1 MAFLGHTAGQR
12 NVSPDSVI
20 LRTLPLVLLSSS
32 LLNWDLVMLDLQLFF
47 ILLPTAVKLEI

>member
-1 MAFLGHTAGQR
+1 MAFLGHTAGQC

-47 ILLPTAVKLEI
+47 VLLPTAVKLEI

>member
-20 LRTLPLVLLSSS
+20 LRTLSLVLLSSS

-47 ILLPTAVKLEI
+47 VLLPTAVKLEI